1 MRTALVVATIGAA
14 VFGLVTAVSAQTGTQ
29 PSYRCEPLPGTAGG
43 SQAATC
49 VAGPD
54 GVVGNCTC
62 PAGYVLV
69 QVNAAPGA
77 IPVAPRVISP

>member
-1 MRTALVVATIGAA
+1 MRTALVVATIGAV
-14 VFGLVTAVSAQTGTQ
+14 VFGLVTAVSAQTGAQ

-49 VAGPD
+49 VAGPG
-54 GVVGNCTC
+54 GVAANCSC

-77 IPVAPRVISP
+77 IGLPPAVVSR